1 MSALPHLPNFLTA
14 LFSGCLLSYA
24 PLEVLGTPPPS
35 FRVSRGYFLLSS
47 ILIFTYL
54 LWHPRVPSSS
64 HPVSLSFLFVLLRV
78 RCLYSF
84 PSFSPGCFFTFY
96 LLLPER
102 CFFSHSLRPPHNTS
116 CFYSFGC
123 DFPYSEP
130 SQAPFPLFQSILPD
144 LAVIFISE
152 CLRVSGGGGGGGSQ
166 QLCFP
171 RRALHFRTFPSAP
184 ACFLT
189 EVVFYT

>member
-84 PSFSPGCFFTFY
+84 PSFSPGCFLTFY

-130 SQAPFPLFQSILPD
+130 SQAPFPLFQSILPWPCSH
-144 LAVIFISE
+144 LYFRMSE
-152 CLRVSGGGGGGGSQ
+152 SIR
-166 QLCFP
+166 
-171 RRALHFRTFPSAP
+171 RRASVVVAASSCVSPGELCISGPSHLLLLV
-184 ACFLT
+184 FLLK
-189 EVVFYT
+189 